1 MNLSEIDRLEMMRR
15 RHAYFSAVAEE
26 YGSFTDFIKAQDMW
40 LSIMGI
46 GLTDCGH
53 YLKLHIQ
60 LSSSQYEEYYVT
72 LEDNE
77 YLTVSEII
85 RWNDDYCCT
94 GYINVI
100 TGKSIDKEC
109 IVRMA
114 IY

>member
-1 MNLSEIDRLEMMRR
+1 MNLSEIDRLGMMRR

-46 GLTDCGH
+46 GLTDCGRH
-53 YLKLHIQ
+53 
-60 LSSSQYEEYYVT
+60 
-72 LEDNE
+72 E

-85 RWNDDYCCT
+85 RWNDDYRCT

-100 TGKSIDKEC
+100 TGKSIDKES

>member
-1 MNLSEIDRLEMMRR
+1 MNLSAIDPMEMVRKR
-15 RHAYFSAVAEE
+15 QAYFSAVAEE
-26 YGSFTDFIKAQDMW
+26 YASFTDFIKAQDMW

-46 GLTDCGH
+46 GLTDCGQ

-60 LSSSQYEEYYVT
+60 LSSSQYEEYYVI
-72 LEDNE
+72 LEGNE

-85 RWNDDYCCT
+85 RWNDDYRCT

-100 TGKSIDKEC
+100 TGKSIDKES